1 MRAIVITRH
10 GGPDVLRIQELPDP
24 VPADGEVLIRNRAFG
39 LNRAELYMRD
49 GSWGDLA
56 AVPGIECAGL
66 VESDPSGR
74 LAPGTPVVAIMGGL
88 GRTRHGSYAELVS
101 VPAGNVVAVQ
111 TPLSWTDLVAIPEV
125 YAAAWSGLYGNLALR
140 PGQTVLIRGAT
151 SALGQAAVNIAAEAG
166 ATVLATTRSPARVP
180 LLRQIGAAEVLIDDG
195 RLAEAV
201 RARYADGVDAVLDL
215 VGNPVL
221 RDSLACAQ
229 PRGRVCQ
236 MGFLGGHEPVQ
247 DFDLLIDLPSRV
259 QLSFFA
265 SFVLG
270 TPHFPLSNIPLTE
283 LIAKV
288 QAGVYQAKPA
298 RVFAF
303 DEIVEAHRTMES
315 NAIVGKLVVRV
326 P

>member
-24 VPADGEVLIRNRAFG
+24 IPADGEVLIRNKAFG

-56 AVPGIECAGL
+56 PVPGIECAGL
-66 VESDPSGR
+66 VESDPSGW
-74 LAPGTPVVAIMGGL
+74 LATGTPVVAIMGGL
-88 GRTRHGSYAELVS
+88 GRTRNGSYAELVS
-101 VPAGNVVAVQ
+101 VPADNVVPVQ
-111 TPLSWTDLVAIPEV
+111 TALSWTDLVAIPEV
-125 YAAAWSGLYGNLALR
+125 YAAAWSGLHSNLALQ
-140 PGQTVLIRGAT
+140 PFQSLLVRGAT
-151 SALGQAAVNIAAEAG
+151 SALGQAAVNIAAELG
-166 ATVLATTRSPARVP
+166 TTVLATTRSPARVP
-180 LLRQIGAAEVLIDDG
+180 LLHQIGAAEVLIDDG
-195 RLAEAV
+195 DLAEPI

-221 RDSLACAQ
+221 RDSLQCVH
-229 PRGRVCQ
+229 PHGRVCQ
-236 MGFLGGHEPVQ
+236 MGFLGGHEPVC
-247 DFDLLIDLPSRV
+247 DFDLLVDLPSRV

-270 TPHFPLSNIPLTE
+270 TPHFPLSDIPLTE
-283 LIAKV
+283 LIAKAE
-288 QAGVYQAKPA
+288 AGVYQAKPA

-303 DEIVEAHRTMES
+303 DEIVDAHRTMES
-315 NAIVGKLVVRV
+315 NSVVGKMVVRV